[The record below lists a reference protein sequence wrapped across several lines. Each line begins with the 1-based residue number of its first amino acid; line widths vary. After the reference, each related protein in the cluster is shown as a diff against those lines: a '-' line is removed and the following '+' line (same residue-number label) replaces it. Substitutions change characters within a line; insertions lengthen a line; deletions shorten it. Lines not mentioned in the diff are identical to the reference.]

1 MTKNEVSARERNRTP
16 VRGVTTQPVKTPRA
30 RSGHFMLLVGAI
42 CRSGKQSRSRE
53 KEKNTASM
61 YEYEI
66 AKIILALWIGLNL
79 TYGSLVIGL
88 VIGSRCAKFIGVG
101 LKRIR
106 TGARHC
112 SLSRRIEARLVSWP
126 TRSLFK
132 ADEVETY
139 CSAKR

>member
-1 MTKNEVSARERNRTP
+1 
-16 VRGVTTQPVKTPRA
+16 
-30 RSGHFMLLVGAI
+30 
-42 CRSGKQSRSRE
+42 
-53 KEKNTASM
+53 M

-106 TGARHC
+106 MASSAPYFACNALSH
-112 SLSRRIEARLVSWP
+112 SLMTSSKTASGGR
-126 TRSLFK
+126 
-132 ADEVETY
+132 
-139 CSAKR
+139 

>member
-1 MTKNEVSARERNRTP
+1 
-16 VRGVTTQPVKTPRA
+16 
-30 RSGHFMLLVGAI
+30 
-42 CRSGKQSRSRE
+42 
-53 KEKNTASM
+53 M

>member
-1 MTKNEVSARERNRTP
+1 
-16 VRGVTTQPVKTPRA
+16 
-30 RSGHFMLLVGAI
+30 
-42 CRSGKQSRSRE
+42 
-53 KEKNTASM
+53 M

-106 TGARHC
+106 ISSSAPYFARNALSH
-112 SLSRRIEARLVSWP
+112 SLMTSSKTASGGR
-126 TRSLFK
+126 
-132 ADEVETY
+132 
-139 CSAKR
+139 